1 MSNLGAYQMVTT
13 GIKAMGGPAKAGVIA
28 VGCVAALMGSA
39 FRFGVNCGVNM
50 GDRQT
55 VEAKVTKWVR
65 SRFAQSNAHERSEV
79 YTVSADVECGG
90 GLMLRAGDRF
100 RVGEVIDDMVHIEVD
115 GSDDNPFIVSAEQ
128 LTLHSDYPLLVE
140 EEEGDLAAGH

>member
-13 GIKAMGGPAKAGVIA
+13 GIKAMGGPAKAGLIA
-28 VGCVAALMGSA
+28 VGSVVALTGSA
-39 FRFGVNCGVNM
+39 YRFGVNRGVNM

-55 VEAKVTKWVR
+55 VEAKVTEWVR
-65 SRFAQSNAHERSEV
+65 SRFAQFNAHELSEV

-100 RVGEVIDDMVHIEVD
+100 CVGKVIDDMVYIEVE

-128 LTLHSDYPLLVE
+128 LTLHSDYPLHVKE
-140 EEEGDLAAGH
+140 EDDLAAVH

>member
-13 GIKAMGGPAKAGVIA
+13 GIKAMGGPVKAGLIA
-28 VGCVAALMGSA
+28 VGSVVALTGSA
-39 FRFGVNCGVNM
+39 YRFGVNRRVNM

-55 VEAKVTKWVR
+55 VEAKVTEWVR
-65 SRFAQSNAHERSEV
+65 SRFAQFNAHELSEV

-100 RVGEVIDDMVHIEVD
+100 RVGKAIDDMVYIEVE

-128 LTLHSDYPLLVE
+128 LTLHSDYPLHVKE
-140 EEEGDLAAGH
+140 EDDLAAVH

>member
-13 GIKAMGGPAKAGVIA
+13 GIKAMGGPAKAGLIA
-28 VGCVAALMGSA
+28 VGSVLALTGSVY
-39 FRFGVNCGVNM
+39 RFGVNRGVNM

-55 VEAKVTKWVR
+55 VEAKVTEWVR
-65 SRFAQSNAHERSEV
+65 SRFAQFNAHELSEV

-100 RVGEVIDDMVHIEVD
+100 RVGKVIDDMVYIEVE

-128 LTLHSDYPLLVE
+128 LTLHSDFPLHVKE
-140 EEEGDLAAGH
+140 EDDLAAVH

>member
-13 GIKAMGGPAKAGVIA
+13 GIKALGGPAKAGLIA
-28 VGCVAALMGSA
+28 VGSVLALTGSVY
-39 FRFGVNCGVNM
+39 RFGVNRGVNM

-55 VEAKVTKWVR
+55 IEAKVTEWVR
-65 SRFAQSNAHERSEV
+65 SRFAQFNAHELSEV

-100 RVGEVIDDMVHIEVD
+100 RVGKVIDDMVYIEVE
-115 GSDDNPFIVSAEQ
+115 GSDDNPFIVSVEQ
-128 LTLHSDYPLLVE
+128 LGQHSDYPAPIE
-140 EEEGDLAAGH
+140 KEIDLPTHD

>member
-13 GIKAMGGPAKAGVIA
+13 GIKAMGGPAKAGLIA
-28 VGCVAALMGSA
+28 VGSVVALTGSA
-39 FRFGVNCGVNM
+39 YRFGVNRGVNM

-55 VEAKVTKWVR
+55 VEAKVTEWVR
-65 SRFAQSNAHERSEV
+65 SRFAQFNAHELSEV

-100 RVGEVIDDMVHIEVD
+100 RVGKVIDDMVYIEVE
-115 GSDDNPFIVSAEQ
+115 GSDDNPFIVSIEQ
-128 LTLHSDYPLLVE
+128 LGQHSDYPAPIE
-140 EEEGDLAAGH
+140 KEIDLPTHD

>member
-13 GIKAMGGPAKAGVIA
+13 GIKAMGGPAKAGLIA
-28 VGCVAALMGSA
+28 VGSVVALTGSVY
-39 FRFGVNCGVNM
+39 RFGVNRGVNM

-55 VEAKVTKWVR
+55 VEAKVTEWVR
-65 SRFAQSNAHERSEV
+65 SRFAQFNAHELSEV

-100 RVGEVIDDMVHIEVD
+100 RVGKVIDDMVYIEVE

-128 LTLHSDYPLLVE
+128 LTLHSDFPLHVKE
-140 EEEGDLAAGH
+140 EDDLAAVH

>member
-50 GDRQT
+50 
-55 VEAKVTKWVR
+55 VIVR
-65 SRFAQSNAHERSEV
+65 LSRRRLLNGCVQDSLNPMLMSFLRCIQS
-79 YTVSADVECGG
+79 
-90 GLMLRAGDRF
+90 L
-100 RVGEVIDDMVHIEVD
+100 
-115 GSDDNPFIVSAEQ
+115 
-128 LTLHSDYPLLVE
+128 LTLSVVVV
-140 EEEGDLAAGH
+140 

>member
-28 VGCVAALMGSA
+28 VGSVVALAGSVY
-39 FRFGVNCGVNM
+39 RFGVNRGVNM

-55 VEAKVTKWVR
+55 VEAKVAEWVR
-65 SRFAQSNAHERSEV
+65 SRFAQFNAHELSEV
-79 YTVSADVECGG
+79 HTVSADVECGG
-90 GLMLRAGDRF
+90 GLILRAGDRF
-100 RVGEVIDDMVHIEVD
+100 RVGNVIDDMVYIEVE

-128 LTLHSDYPLLVE
+128 LTLHSDYPLLLKE
-140 EEEGDLAAGH
+140 EDGLSAGH

>member
-13 GIKAMGGPAKAGVIA
+13 GIKAMGGPVKAGLIA
-28 VGCVAALMGSA
+28 VGSVVALTGSA
-39 FRFGVNCGVNM
+39 YRFGVNRRVNM

-55 VEAKVTKWVR
+55 VEAKVTEWVR
-65 SRFAQSNAHERSEV
+65 SRFAQFNAHELSEV

-100 RVGEVIDDMVHIEVD
+100 RVGKVIDDMVYIEVE

-128 LTLHSDYPLLVE
+128 LPLHSDYPSPVEKEIDLLTR
-140 EEEGDLAAGH
+140 D

>member
-13 GIKAMGGPAKAGVIA
+13 GIKAMGGPAKAGLIA
-28 VGCVAALMGSA
+28 VG
-39 FRFGVNCGVNM
+39 VNRGVNM

-55 VEAKVTKWVR
+55 FEAKVTEWVR
-65 SRFAQSNAHERSEV
+65 SRFAQFNAHELSEV

-100 RVGEVIDDMVHIEVD
+100 RVGKVIDDMVYIEVE

-128 LTLHSDYPLLVE
+128 LTLHSDFPLHVKEEDDLV
-140 EEEGDLAAGH
+140 AVH

>member
-13 GIKAMGGPAKAGVIA
+13 GIKALGGPAKAGLIA
-28 VGCVAALMGSA
+28 VGSVVALTGSVY
-39 FRFGVNCGVNM
+39 RFGVNRGVNM

-55 VEAKVTKWVR
+55 IEAKVTEWVR
-65 SRFAQSNAHERSEV
+65 SRFAQFNAHELSEV

-100 RVGEVIDDMVHIEVD
+100 RVGKVIDDMVYIEVE

-128 LTLHSDYPLLVE
+128 LTLHSDFPLHVKE
-140 EEEGDLAAGH
+140 EDDLAAVH